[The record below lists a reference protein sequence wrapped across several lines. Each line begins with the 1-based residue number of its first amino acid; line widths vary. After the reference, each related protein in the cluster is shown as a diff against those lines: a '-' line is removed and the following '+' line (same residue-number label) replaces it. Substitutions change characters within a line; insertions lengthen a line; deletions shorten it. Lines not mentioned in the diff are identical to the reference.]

1 MQKRIIISVLLS
13 VSIILLSL
21 GFVSSYYIYDSIERS
36 YGERL
41 TQARIIATSI
51 DHSIEQNLT
60 RLYDISLAA
69 KIDLRDNTWAP
80 EQEALRTAYQ
90 YSIFADGVFLLD
102 RRGDVILSYPPR
114 EGWSMHLPG
123 VPAVDKMISD
133 MRPFI
138 SGIITLEPSR
148 RKVIFALVPLRN
160 RSGDVVGAAGGLVDP
175 TSYHFMRILESL
187 APERNTHADLVD
199 SQGTVIASNDPSSV
213 LTGIDH
219 NKFLS
224 KLIAEKTSTV
234 ANCHRC
240 HLPGPG
246 VRKQRSEDILVFA
259 PLDLAPWGVAL
270 RFPKDQV
277 HAPSTALRRGFVLL
291 GVVALATSFVLALG
305 MSRSIVRP
313 VQELIRESDR
323 IARGNLSVPID
334 VESTEEINTLSEHFD
349 VMRIKLA
356 ASLESIQRQN
366 LELEQRVRERTRQL
380 MEKQVMN
387 ETLLRKL
394 ITSQEDERKRI
405 ARELHDESLQTLA
418 ALLMNIEMCRLH
430 PDLITP
436 EKVSLMRDTVTRVI
450 NEMTKVIQNLRPTAL
465 DDLGFEA
472 GIVWLIDRNLKDR
485 GIACHVDMQELVE
498 DKLPPELQVTLFRIF
513 QEATMNIARHAEA
526 KNVYIR
532 IRNDDK
538 MFSMTVEDD
547 GKGFDTESLSVFEN
561 SVSGRGLGTLG
572 MQERAAQVNGKLKI
586 YSVPGQGT
594 TVLCTVPL
602 TREGEP

>member
-1 MQKRIIISVLLS
+1 MNLL
-13 VSIILLSL
+13 
-21 GFVSSYYIYDSIERS
+21 
-36 YGERL
+36 
-41 TQARIIATSI
+41 
-51 DHSIEQNLT
+51 
-60 RLYDISLAA
+60 
-69 KIDLRDNTWAP
+69 
-80 EQEALRTAYQ
+80 
-90 YSIFADGVFLLD
+90 
-102 RRGDVILSYPPR
+102 
-114 EGWSMHLPG
+114 G
-123 VPAVDKMISD
+123 VPSVDKVIAD

-138 SGIITLEPSR
+138 SGVITLEPSR
-148 RKVIFALVPLRN
+148 RKVILALVPLRN
-160 RSGDVVGAAGGLVDP
+160 RNGDVVGAAGGIVDP
-175 TSYHFMRILESL
+175 TSYYFVRILASL
-187 APERNTHADLVD
+187 ALERNTHADLVD
-199 SQGTVIASNDPSSV
+199 SQGTVIASNDPGSI

-224 KLIAEKTSTV
+224 KLIAERKSTA

-246 VRKQRSEDILVFA
+246 VRQQRSEDVLVFA
-259 PLDLAPWGVAL
+259 PLNLAPWGVAL
-270 RFPKDQV
+270 RFPKEQV
-277 HAPSTALRRGFVLL
+277 HAPSAELRSGFTWI

-313 VQELIRESDR
+313 VQQLIRETDR
-323 IARGNLSVPID
+323 IAGGDLRAPVDIEG
-334 VESTEEINTLSEHFD
+334 TEEISTLSQHFD
-349 VMRIKLA
+349 DMRMKLA

-366 LELEQRVRERTRQL
+366 LELEERVRERTRQL
-380 MEKQVMN
+380 VEKQVMN

-430 PDLITP
+430 PDLISP
-436 EKVSLMRDTVTRVI
+436 EKVTLMRDTVTRVI

-602 TREGEP
+602 TPEG

>member
-1 MQKRIIISVLLS
+1 MRTKLS
-13 VSIILLSL
+13 
-21 GFVSSYYIYDSIERS
+21 
-36 YGERL
+36 
-41 TQARIIATSI
+41 
-51 DHSIEQNLT
+51 
-60 RLYDISLAA
+60 
-69 KIDLRDNTWAP
+69 
-80 EQEALRTAYQ
+80 
-90 YSIFADGVFLLD
+90 
-102 RRGDVILSYPPR
+102 
-114 EGWSMHLPG
+114 
-123 VPAVDKMISD
+123 
-133 MRPFI
+133 
-138 SGIITLEPSR
+138 
-148 RKVIFALVPLRN
+148 
-160 RSGDVVGAAGGLVDP
+160 
-175 TSYHFMRILESL
+175 
-187 APERNTHADLVD
+187 
-199 SQGTVIASNDPSSV
+199 
-213 LTGIDH
+213 
-219 NKFLS
+219 
-224 KLIAEKTSTV
+224 
-234 ANCHRC
+234 
-240 HLPGPG
+240 
-246 VRKQRSEDILVFA
+246 
-259 PLDLAPWGVAL
+259 
-270 RFPKDQV
+270 
-277 HAPSTALRRGFVLL
+277 
-291 GVVALATSFVLALG
+291 
-305 MSRSIVRP
+305 
-313 VQELIRESDR
+313 
-323 IARGNLSVPID
+323 
-334 VESTEEINTLSEHFD
+334 
-349 VMRIKLA
+349 

-366 LELEQRVRERTRQL
+366 LELEERVRERTRQL
-380 MEKQVMN
+380 VEKQVMN

-436 EKVSLMRDTVTRVI
+436 EKVTLMRDTVTRVI

-538 MFSMTVEDD
+538 LFSMTVEDD

-602 TREGEP
+602 APER